1 MGGQADASVKGSKV
15 AASVAG
21 SDSDRYALTVAPDGR
36 WIDLAVTRTGE
47 LGTTV
52 ALPKD
57 VASAL
62 GTLDLPGS
70 PPRRWVTDS
79 HLDLADPDNLAA
91 AQAFVAG
98 LKDPLHPGRLTD
110 AIGALSRRMRDAAVI
125 DARTY
130 AVDDETRGAEGHAG
144 VELQIGGKY
153 QTSTE
158 SARLVAAT
166 TRGLDG
172 QWRVRDD
179 CLEEATT

>member
-1 MGGQADASVKGSKV
+1 
-15 AASVAG
+15 
-21 SDSDRYALTVAPDGR
+21 
-36 WIDLAVTRTGE
+36 
-47 LGTTV
+47 
-52 ALPKD
+52 
-57 VASAL
+57 
-62 GTLDLPGS
+62 
-70 PPRRWVTDS
+70 
-79 HLDLADPDNLAA
+79 
-91 AQAFVAG
+91 
-98 LKDPLHPGRLTD
+98 
-110 AIGALSRRMRDAAVI
+110 MRDAAVI

-144 VELQIGGKY
+144 AELQIGGKY